1 MQKAFVLCRLFYKPK
16 QNSGKV
22 GSAKSKLSLEEQAED
37 HPTTNESL
45 YENSDGMTYD
55 TSESPDKGSKARKRK
70 CSSKAGPPKS
80 KRSATSVS
88 PALEK
93 QAEDHTTT
101 NEFLHSENSDTIASV
116 ECSDSNSHAYASE
129 NQVAE
134 MATVIDN
141 AVRKVLGL
149 SLKQLFF
156 FFFFL
161 EIRIAVNKFEYLS
174 CSSMFLCSKCS

>member
-116 ECSDSNSHAYASE
+116 ECSDSNSYAYASE

-141 AVRKVLGL
+141 EVRKELGFRL
-149 SLKQLFF
+149 SALNSCYFF
-156 FFFFL
+156 FCG
-161 EIRIAVNKFEYLS
+161 N
-174 CSSMFLCSKCS
+174 